1 VKSSGVNISEQAFGM
16 EMEGSDCGDFL
27 VISVNILAG
36 TVNAWRSSAQ
46 STHVLYVTAKFNE
59 IL

>member
-16 EMEGSDCGDFL
+16 EMDGSDCGDFL
-27 VISVNILAG
+27 VISMNIIAE
-36 TVNAWRSSAQ
+36 TENAWRSSAQ
-46 STHVLYVTAKFNE
+46 STYVLCVTAKFNE